1 MNKIDLAIRNAR
13 INALIRPE
21 ESNSMDQDG
30 ILIHDSLVHS
40 YLITLRKRGD
50 EEHTIESVCK
60 YYLSIQDLG
69 PPNLVALFSFSS
81 NLSFLSFLGGQEQKK
96 SFKDSGPRKLPS
108 EERKKRPRDRKKRTG
123 REPEEKRSGESQR
136 RRDREAGPQDAFRQ
150 VFRTLRKKREE

>member
-1 MNKIDLAIRNAR
+1 MSKIDLAIRNAR

-60 YYLSIQDLG
+60 YYLSI
-69 PPNLVALFSFSS
+69 
-81 NLSFLSFLGGQEQKK
+81 
-96 SFKDSGPRKLPS
+96 
-108 EERKKRPRDRKKRTG
+108 
-123 REPEEKRSGESQR
+123 
-136 RRDREAGPQDAFRQ
+136 
-150 VFRTLRKKREE
+150 